1 MHPVRFE
8 TFRRVLWL
16 SVMLAAFP
24 RLGWCQQAATPRGE
38 STVQL
43 RVTVPEGAPLI
54 SVLNESEQVVAFCYR
69 SCEFWL
75 ARGNYVVQVSD
86 GRDTLNSHDV
96 ELRHPTTLTV
106 TPAKKNIAY
115 LGMTM
120 GIVGPLVSIAG
131 FAWLVVDNAGAQQYA
146 NENGGPAK
154 IRSDELVGSL
164 LLLAGGAGMT
174 AGGWILYARNRR
186 PGFDEKSFPS
196 APMSS
201 TLCVGAA
208 PLVGGVAVSAT
219 LTF

>member
-1 MHPVRFE
+1 
-8 TFRRVLWL
+8 
-16 SVMLAAFP
+16 MLAAFP
-24 RLGWCQQAATPRGE
+24 RLGWGQQAATLRGE

-54 SVLNESEQVVAFCYR
+54 SVLNQSEQVVAFCYR

-131 FAWLVVDNAGAQQYA
+131 FAWFVVVGAEAQQRA
-146 NENGGPAK
+146 NEDGGPVK
-154 IRSDELVGSL
+154 VRSDERVGSL
-164 LLLAGGAGMT
+164 LILTGGAGMA

-186 PGFDEKSFPS
+186 PGFDEKPLAT
-196 APMSS
+196 APTS
-201 TLCVGAA
+201 LRVGAA